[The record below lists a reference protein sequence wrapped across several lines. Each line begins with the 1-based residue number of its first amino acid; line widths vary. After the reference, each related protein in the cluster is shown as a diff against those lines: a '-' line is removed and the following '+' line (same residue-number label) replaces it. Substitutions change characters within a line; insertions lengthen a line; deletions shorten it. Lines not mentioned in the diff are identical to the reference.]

1 MMQSPPFIRPGSLIR
16 IVSPAGAISS
26 PEVLESMVSRLREE
40 GYEVETG
47 SHSLGCHF
55 QYSGTDEERLVD
67 LQEALDDRKTAVILS
82 SRGGYG
88 TIRIVEQLDLSSFRR
103 YPKWVVGYSD
113 ITVLHNLLQ
122 VTGYQS
128 VHGMMCRIGFK
139 ENVFPSESLE
149 SLLQVLRGE
158 KPGYRWPSLPQ
169 NRAGNTA
176 APLTGGNLAIL
187 YSLTGTPYDIDTR
200 GKILF
205 IEDIGEYL
213 YQLDRMMISL
223 RLAGKFDHLAA
234 LLVGDF
240 SQLKDNDNPFGKDY
254 REIILDA
261 VKGYNFP
268 VVFGFPAGHEMRNLA
283 LLLGGNY
290 QLRAKG
296 GECSLKLLGNR

>member
-1 MMQSPPFIRPGSLIR
+1 M
-16 IVSPAGAISS
+16 
-26 PEVLESMVSRLREE
+26 
-40 GYEVETG
+40 
-47 SHSLGCHF
+47 
-55 QYSGTDEERLVD
+55 
-67 LQEALDDRKTAVILS
+67 
-82 SRGGYG
+82 
-88 TIRIVEQLDLSSFRR
+88 
-103 YPKWVVGYSD
+103 
-113 ITVLHNLLQ
+113 
-122 VTGYQS
+122 
-128 VHGMMCRIGFK
+128 
-139 ENVFPSESLE
+139 
-149 SLLQVLRGE
+149 
-158 KPGYRWPSLPQ
+158 
-169 NRAGNTA
+169 
-176 APLTGGNLAIL
+176 

-223 RLAGKFDHLAA
+223 RLAGKFNHLAA

-240 SQLKDNDNPFGKDY
+240 SELKDNDNPFGKDY